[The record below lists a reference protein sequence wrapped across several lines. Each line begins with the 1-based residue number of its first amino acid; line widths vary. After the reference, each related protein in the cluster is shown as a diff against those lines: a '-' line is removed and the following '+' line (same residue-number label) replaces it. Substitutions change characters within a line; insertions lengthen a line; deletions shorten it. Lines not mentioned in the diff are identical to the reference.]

1 MEIFN
6 NIWTALSTPNEGLV
20 NILLIPCAFI
30 ENVLIMYLFLYIL
43 NIKANRKQKI
53 IYVILSSICTLIT
66 NNFISSPFN
75 TIINYVILFIIIYFV
90 FKQNILKTT
99 LAVFLPLIVFALL
112 SSLLLNIILQ

>member
-53 IYVILSSICTLIT
+53 IYVILLC
-66 NNFISSPFN
+66 
-75 TIINYVILFIIIYFV
+75 
-90 FKQNILKTT
+90 KH
-99 LAVFLPLIVFALL
+99 LIVKKKM
-112 SSLLLNIILQ
+112 LNLHLRVLKI